1 MNCKNCGM
9 QNTLGEKFCK
19 NCGCLLQSDEI
30 TNNIP
35 TPNANVDKIV
45 MPNMKKYAIFSIII
59 GAGGIICA
67 IFIGMSLL
75 ISVFLSALGFSFAT
89 KGLKANKTLA
99 IIGYVL
105 NGILLAIGIII
116 YFLLLFEVVEP
127 M

>member
-45 MPNMKKYAIFSIII
+45 MPNMKKYAIFSIIYWSWWYYM
-59 GAGGIICA
+59 CYFYWHVTTYQC
-67 IFIGMSLL
+67 IFKC
-75 ISVFLSALGFSFAT
+75 VRF
-89 KGLKANKTLA
+89 
-99 IIGYVL
+99 
-105 NGILLAIGIII
+105 
-116 YFLLLFEVVEP
+116 
-127 M
+127 